1 MGEKF
6 DPSPIEIAEHE
17 RAALEVTRLRR
28 KGVQCHLEARAMGIQ
43 TQVDV
48 IRDPDWQT
56 LSDEDAKRFSAI
68 QGIKRA

>member
-1 MGEKF
+1 MPEKF

-28 KGVQCHLEARAMGIQ
+28 KGVQCHLEAHAKGIQ
-43 TQVDV
+43 TEVDV

-56 LSDEDAKRFSAI
+56 LSHEESEIPSAV
-68 QGIKRA
+68 QGKGA